1 MAQALGFGRVTSLV
15 FTALDILGLCRRL
28 RNSAADASHASP
40 SSTMTDA
47 APDDVTLE
55 ESGRSERGIS
65 AEDSMAAM
73 KSQLK
78 LMKSL
83 HQASTFDLG
92 SVRRRQPHATPRAPP

>member
-1 MAQALGFGRVTSLV
+1 
-15 FTALDILGLCRRL
+15 
-28 RNSAADASHASP
+28 
-40 SSTMTDA
+40 MTDA

-73 KSQLK
+73 KAQLK

-92 SVRRRQPHATPRAPP
+92 SV

>member
-1 MAQALGFGRVTSLV
+1 
-15 FTALDILGLCRRL
+15 
-28 RNSAADASHASP
+28 
-40 SSTMTDA
+40 MTEA

-92 SVRRRQPHATPRAPP
+92 SVRRRQPMRRARDRPPPPAHPALFTKGGVHIGGERRSD

>member
-1 MAQALGFGRVTSLV
+1 
-15 FTALDILGLCRRL
+15 
-28 RNSAADASHASP
+28 
-40 SSTMTDA
+40 MTDA

-92 SVRRRQPHATPRAPP
+92 SVRRRHTCDAARATARATAVRPPCSLYQRRRLWRNLHLTRRLPPR

>member
-1 MAQALGFGRVTSLV
+1 
-15 FTALDILGLCRRL
+15 
-28 RNSAADASHASP
+28 
-40 SSTMTDA
+40 MTDA

-92 SVRRRQPHATPRAPP
+92 SVRRRQPCDAARATAAHAARPPCSLYQRRRWWRNLPLTRRLPPR

>member
-1 MAQALGFGRVTSLV
+1 
-15 FTALDILGLCRRL
+15 
-28 RNSAADASHASP
+28 
-40 SSTMTDA
+40 MTDA

-92 SVRRRQPHATPRAPP
+92 SVRRRQPCAARATAHRRPHPALFTKGGGIGGERWSD

>member
-1 MAQALGFGRVTSLV
+1 
-15 FTALDILGLCRRL
+15 
-28 RNSAADASHASP
+28 
-40 SSTMTDA
+40 MTDA
-47 APDDVTLE
+47 ADDVTLE

-92 SVRRRQPHATPRAPP
+92 SVRRRQPHATPRARPPPTAARPPCSLYQRRR